1 MNDRDKAYFKERVS
15 REMDADL
22 PALELSTPALLAQA
36 CRILAREGHE
46 SGLAGQATAS
56 GERPGTWWTL
66 QFGYGFEEATPERM
80 VLVDEDLQPLAAS
93 ARRGARTGRAG
104 KRPNPGV
111 RFHVWIYRKRPD
123 VRAIIHTHAPYASA
137 LAATGKPLEVAH
149 MDSAMLYGTAHLP
162 DWPGVPV
169 ADDEGRIISGALGGA
184 KCILLANHG
193 LLATGTTVEEAAYL
207 AVFFERAARMQLRA
221 MAAGG
226 LKPVRPEL
234 AQEARDFLLQPSIV
248 RGTFAYWARR
258 TEAGRRG
265 PP

>member
-1 MNDRDKAYFKERVS
+1 VNARDRAYFKERVS

-22 PALELSTPALLAQA
+22 PALALDTPALLARA
-36 CRILAREGHE
+36 CRILAAEGHE
-46 SGLAGQATAS
+46 SGLAGQVTAAA
-56 GERPGTWWTL
+56 GRPGAWWTL
-66 QFGYGFEEATPERM
+66 QFGFGFEEATRARM
-80 VLVDEDLQPLAAS
+80 VLVDDDLRPLAGRKQGGARS
-93 ARRGARTGRAG
+93 ARAS

-123 VRAIIHTHAPYASA
+123 VRAVIHTHAPYASA

-162 DWPGVPV
+162 EWPGVPV
-169 ADDEGRIISGALGGA
+169 ADDEGRIISGALGDA

-193 LLATGTTVEEAAYL
+193 LLATGSSVEEAAYL

-226 LKPVRPEL
+226 LKPVKPDL
-234 AQEARDFLLQPSIV
+234 AREARDFLLQPSIV

-258 TEAGRRG
+258 TEQGR
-265 PP
+265 